1 MEAGKIR
8 STARPL
14 FAFGMI
20 PKGPHHFPALSVISR
35 AEKAARERSAPN
47 DARFVDAARLQPP
60 NASRTPIQRPPP
72 HIVLLIPLRLRRIR
86 GGGNLFPTRFC
97 RAVKLHAKMTMVES
111 SIKWAAATIGEGD

>member
-14 FAFGMI
+14 FALGMI
-20 PKGPHHFPALSVISR
+20 PKGPHHFPALSLISR

-47 DARFVDAARLQPP
+47 DARFVDAARLQRP

-86 GGGNLFPTRFC
+86 RGGTLFPAPFFV
-97 RAVKLHAKMTMVES
+97 AGKVHPKHDDIS
-111 SIKWAAATIGEGD
+111 